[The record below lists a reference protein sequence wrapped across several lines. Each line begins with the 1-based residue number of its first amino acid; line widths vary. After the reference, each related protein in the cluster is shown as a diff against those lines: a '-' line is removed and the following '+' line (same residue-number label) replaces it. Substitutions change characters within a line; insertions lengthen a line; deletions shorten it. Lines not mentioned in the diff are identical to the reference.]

1 MGCELR
7 RQLREPGAF
16 CVASMA
22 DCLWLRGHDGR
33 PFFFVYQALCVSGVC
48 VSLRLG
54 LKLRRLSVAA
64 AAAAALVPV
73 LPLRRVAGWMGA
85 LSPLGG
91 SGAARS
97 WLPVVVV
104 RSFVRSFVAKHC
116 CNRVARAA
124 AGGGR
129 RADARSRGGGG
140 GGGGCVGG
148 RTSYGRR
155 RNRGPGS
162 CRRVHS
168 TDQAQAP
175 SNNRGVVVCSVRTSS
190 IWGGC
195 LVLTGTGQELQPSRL
210 PPLLTTTNPLEGR

>member
-140 GGGGCVGG
+140 GGGGAA
-148 RTSYGRR
+148 S
-155 RNRGPGS
+155 
-162 CRRVHS
+162 
-168 TDQAQAP
+168 
-175 SNNRGVVVCSVRTSS
+175 VVVLRTDVVVIAGREAVVVFTRPTRHKLHRTTGGLWCVRY
-190 IWGGC
+190 
-195 LVLTGTGQELQPSRL
+195 V
-210 PPLLTTTNPLEGR
+210 PPAFGAGALS